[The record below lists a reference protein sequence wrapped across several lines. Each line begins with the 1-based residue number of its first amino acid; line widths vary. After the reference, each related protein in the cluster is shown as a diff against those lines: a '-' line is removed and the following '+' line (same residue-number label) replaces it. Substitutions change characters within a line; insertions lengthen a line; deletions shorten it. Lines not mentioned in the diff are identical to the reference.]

1 MARRASMRL
10 RAVAPAAVVAEP
22 PLAVAEPPRLAVA
35 VEPAAPSI
43 DLAQLS
49 VSTRGP
55 LALAAR
61 ELLRRRL
68 LAAADLVAMT
78 VTLVAVVHR
87 FGFGMASLT
96 GLAAMPVVVVLFTLA
111 GLYNRDELR
120 LRHSTLDEVPAVLQV
135 TAFFAL
141 GVVIVSSILST
152 HHFTPREMTELWLAA
167 CLAVLAGRVA
177 VRAVAHRLIPAERC
191 LIVGDALRADRI
203 RARIATSRARA
214 VVVDCVT
221 IEGLKTADG
230 FWAVV
235 SIVAEHEIDRII
247 IAPGGAPADEAAE
260 LIRIAKGIGVRL
272 SVVPDALEA
281 VGSAVA
287 FDELEGM
294 VMLGLPRFGLRR
306 SARRAKRVFDV
317 LASALGLFLLAPLLA
332 FIAVAVRID
341 SRGSIFF
348 RQVRI
353 GRLGRP
359 FAIVKFRSMVTDAEL
374 QKEQLRA
381 MSVAGQGLFKIVD
394 DPRVTRVGR
403 FLRTTS
409 LDELPQL
416 FNVLRGDMTLVGPRP
431 LVPDEDAQILG
442 LDRSRLLLTPGLTGP
457 WQLMGSRVP
466 LDEMVEIDYLY
477 ASSWSLW
484 VDMKILLRTVRH
496 VLRRA
501 NL

>member
-1 MARRASMRL
+1 MTRRASMRL
-10 RAVAPAAVVAEP
+10 RAVAPPVTEQEPQVAVVE
-22 PLAVAEPPRLAVA
+22 LPRLAVA
-35 VEPAAPSI
+35 AEPAAPSI

-49 VSTRGP
+49 ISTRGP

-87 FGFGMASLT
+87 FGFGVAGLT

-111 GLYNRDELR
+111 GLYNSDELR
-120 LRHSTLDEVPAVLQV
+120 LRHSTLDEAPAVLQV

-141 GVVIVSSILST
+141 GVVILSSILST
-152 HHFTPREMTELWLAA
+152 HRFSAREMTELWLAA
-167 CLAVLAGRVA
+167 FLAVLAGRVVARTVA
-177 VRAVAHRLIPAERC
+177 VRLIPGERC
-191 LIVGDALRADRI
+191 LIVGDVRRAARI
-203 RARIATSRARA
+203 RARIATSGAHA
-214 VVVDCVT
+214 EVVDCVT
-221 IEGLKTADG
+221 IEDLKTADG
-230 FWAVV
+230 FWTVV
-235 SIVAEHEIDRII
+235 GTVGEHEIDRII

-260 LIRIAKGIGVRL
+260 VIRIAKGIGVRL

-306 SARRAKRVFDV
+306 SARRAKRAFDII
-317 LASALGLFLLAPLLA
+317 ASAAGLVLLAPLLG
-332 FIAVAVRID
+332 FIALAVRFD

-348 RQVRI
+348 RQTRI

-374 QKEQLRA
+374 QKEHLRSL
-381 MSVAGQGLFKIVD
+381 SVAGEGLFKLVN
-394 DPRVTRVGR
+394 DPRVTRIGR

-431 LVPDEDAQILG
+431 LVPDEDVQIIG
-442 LDRSRLLLTPGLTGP
+442 LARSRLLLTPGLTGP

-484 VDMKILLRTVRH
+484 VDVKILLRTVRH

>member
-1 MARRASMRL
+1 MTRRASMRL
-10 RAVAPAAVVAEP
+10 RAVAPPVSVPETPVTAP
-22 PLAVAEPPRLAVA
+22 DPPRLAVA
-35 VEPAAPSI
+35 VPPAAPSI

-49 VSTRGP
+49 ISMRGP
-55 LALAAR
+55 LSLAAR

-78 VTLVAVVHR
+78 VTLLAVLHR
-87 FGFGMASLT
+87 FGMGVAGLS
-96 GLAAMPVVVVLFTLA
+96 GLAAVPAVLVLFTLA

-120 LRHSTLDEVPAVLQV
+120 LRHSTLDDAPAVLQV

-141 GVVIVSSILST
+141 GVVIISSILST
-152 HHFTPREMTELWLAA
+152 QRFTAREMTELWLAA
-167 CLAVLAGRVA
+167 FLAVLAGRV
-177 VRAVAHRLIPAERC
+177 VARTAACQFIPVERC
-191 LIVGDALRADRI
+191 LIVGDARRADRI
-203 RARIATSRARA
+203 RARIASSHARA
-214 VVVDCVT
+214 SVVDCVT

-235 SIVAEHEIDRII
+235 GIVGEQQIDRII
-247 IAPGGAPADEAAE
+247 LAPGGAPAHEAAE

-294 VMLGLPRFGLRR
+294 VLLGLPRFGLRR
-306 SARRAKRVFDV
+306 SARRAKRVFDI
-317 LASALGLFLLAPLLA
+317 LASSIGLVALGPLLA
-332 FIAVAVRID
+332 WIAIAIRID

-348 RQVRI
+348 RQTRI
-353 GRLGRP
+353 GRHGHP

-381 MSVAGQGLFKIVD
+381 QNVAGQGLFKLAN

-466 LDEMVEIDYLY
+466 LEEMVEIDYLY

-484 VDMKILLRTVRH
+484 LDVKILLRTVRH
-496 VLRRA
+496 VVRRA

>member
-1 MARRASMRL
+1 MTRRASMRL
-10 RAVAPAAVVAEP
+10 RAVTPPVTVTEP
-22 PLAVAEPPRLAVA
+22 LRLAVA
-35 VEPAAPSI
+35 TPPAAPTI

-49 VSTRGP
+49 ISTRGP
-55 LALAAR
+55 LSLAAR

-68 LAAADLVAMT
+68 LAAADLLAMT
-78 VTLVAVVHR
+78 VTLLAVVHR
-87 FGFGMASLT
+87 FSVGVAGLT
-96 GLAAMPVVVVLFTLA
+96 GLAAMPAVLVLFTLA

-120 LRHSTLDEVPAVLQV
+120 LRHSTLDEAPVLLQV

-141 GVVIVSSILST
+141 GVVIVSSLLST
-152 HHFTPREMTELWLAA
+152 QRFTAREMTELWLAA
-167 CLAVLAGRVA
+167 FLAVLAGRVSA
-177 VRAVAHRLIPAERC
+177 RTVACRLIPVERC
-191 LIVGDALRADRI
+191 LIVGDVRRADRI
-203 RARIATSRARA
+203 RARIATSQARA
-214 VVVDCVT
+214 AVVDCVT
-221 IEGLKTADG
+221 INDLKTADG

-235 SIVAEHEIDRII
+235 GVVGEQQIDRII
-247 IAPGGAPADEAAE
+247 LAPGGAPADEAAE

-281 VGSAVA
+281 VGAAVA

-294 VMLGLPRFGLRR
+294 VLLGLPRFGLRR
-306 SARRAKRVFDV
+306 SARRVKRVFDIV
-317 LASALGLFLLAPLLA
+317 ASSVGIVIIGPLLV

-348 RQVRI
+348 RQTRI
-353 GRLGRP
+353 GRHGHP
-359 FAIVKFRSMVTDAEL
+359 FAIVKFRSMVADADL

-381 MSVAGQGLFKIVD
+381 LSVAGHGLFKID
-394 DPRVTRVGR
+394 NDPRVTRVGH
-403 FLRTTS
+403 FLRITS

-431 LVPDEDAQILG
+431 LVPDEDAQIVG
-442 LDRSRLLLTPGLTGP
+442 LDRSRLLLSPGLTGP

-466 LDEMVEIDYLY
+466 LGEMVEIDYLY

-484 VDMKILLRTVRH
+484 LDAKILLRTVGH
-496 VLRRA
+496 VMRRA

>member
-1 MARRASMRL
+1 MTRRASMRL
-10 RAVAPAAVVAEP
+10 RAVAPSVTVPETPVTAP
-22 PLAVAEPPRLAVA
+22 DPLRLAVA
-35 VEPAAPSI
+35 VPAAAPSI

-49 VSTRGP
+49 ISTRGP
-55 LALAAR
+55 LSLAAR

-78 VTLVAVVHR
+78 LTLLAVLHR
-87 FGFGMASLT
+87 FGMGVAGLS
-96 GLAAMPVVVVLFTLA
+96 GLAAVPAVLVLFTLA

-120 LRHSTLDEVPAVLQV
+120 LRHSTLDEAPVVLQV

-141 GVVIVSSILST
+141 GVVIISSVLST
-152 HHFTPREMTELWLAA
+152 KRFTAREMTELWLAA
-167 CLAVLAGRVA
+167 CLAVLAGRVMA
-177 VRAVAHRLIPAERC
+177 RTLAARLIPVERC
-191 LIVGDALRADRI
+191 LIVGDGRRAARI
-203 RARIATSRARA
+203 RARVATSGARA
-214 VVVDCVT
+214 SVVDCLT
-221 IEGLKTADG
+221 IEDLKTADG

-235 SIVAEHEIDRII
+235 AIVGEQQIDRII
-247 IAPGGAPADEAAE
+247 LAPGGAPADEAAE

-294 VMLGLPRFGLRR
+294 VLLGLPRFGLRR
-306 SARRAKRVFDV
+306 SARRAKRAFDI
-317 LASALGLFLLAPLLA
+317 LASSVGLVLLGPLLV
-332 FIAVAVRID
+332 FIAVAIRID

-348 RQVRI
+348 RQTRI
-353 GRLGRP
+353 GRHGHP
-359 FAIVKFRSMVTDAEL
+359 FAIVKFRSMVTDADL

-381 MSVAGQGLFKIVD
+381 MSVAGQGLFKLVN
-394 DPRVTRVGR
+394 DPRVTSVGR

-431 LVPDEDAQILG
+431 LVPDEDAQIVG

-466 LDEMVEIDYLY
+466 LGEMVEIDYLY

-484 VDMKILLRTVRH
+484 LDVKILLRTVRH

>member
-1 MARRASMRL
+1 MRL
-10 RAVAPAAVVAEP
+10 RAVTPPVTVTEP
-22 PLAVAEPPRLAVA
+22 LRLAVA
-35 VEPAAPSI
+35 TPPAAPTI

-49 VSTRGP
+49 ISTRGP
-55 LALAAR
+55 LSLAAR

-68 LAAADLVAMT
+68 LAAADLLAMT
-78 VTLVAVVHR
+78 VTLLAVVHR
-87 FGFGMASLT
+87 FSVGVAGLT
-96 GLAAMPVVVVLFTLA
+96 GLAAMPAVLVLFTLA

-120 LRHSTLDEVPAVLQV
+120 LRHSTLDEAPVLLQV

-141 GVVIVSSILST
+141 GVVIVSSLLST
-152 HHFTPREMTELWLAA
+152 QRFTAREMTELWLAA
-167 CLAVLAGRVA
+167 FLAVLAGRVSA
-177 VRAVAHRLIPAERC
+177 RTVACRLIPVERC
-191 LIVGDALRADRI
+191 LIVGDVRRADRI
-203 RARIATSRARA
+203 RARIATSQARA
-214 VVVDCVT
+214 AVVDCVT
-221 IEGLKTADG
+221 INDLKTADG

-235 SIVAEHEIDRII
+235 GVVGEQQIDRII
-247 IAPGGAPADEAAE
+247 LAPGGAPADEAAE

-281 VGSAVA
+281 VGAAVA

-294 VMLGLPRFGLRR
+294 VLLGLPRFGLRR
-306 SARRAKRVFDV
+306 SARRVKRVFDIV
-317 LASALGLFLLAPLLA
+317 ASSVGIVIIGPLLV

-348 RQVRI
+348 RQTRI
-353 GRLGRP
+353 GRHGHP
-359 FAIVKFRSMVTDAEL
+359 FAIVKFRSMVADADL

-381 MSVAGQGLFKIVD
+381 LSVAGHGLFKID
-394 DPRVTRVGR
+394 NDPRVTRVGH
-403 FLRTTS
+403 FLRITS

-431 LVPDEDAQILG
+431 LVPDEDAQIVG
-442 LDRSRLLLTPGLTGP
+442 LDRSRLLLSPGLTGP

-466 LDEMVEIDYLY
+466 LGEMVEIDYLY

-484 VDMKILLRTVRH
+484 LDAKILLRTVGH
-496 VLRRA
+496 VMRRA